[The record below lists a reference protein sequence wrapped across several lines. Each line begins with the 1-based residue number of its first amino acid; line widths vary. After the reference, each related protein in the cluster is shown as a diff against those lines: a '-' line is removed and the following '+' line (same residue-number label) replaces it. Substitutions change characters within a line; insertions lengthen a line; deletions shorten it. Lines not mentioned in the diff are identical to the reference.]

1 MKRQSLISVLAACL
15 CLLVASSAFAGTCE
29 FDKKAVLAGLGELPS
44 SLDELASL
52 TRIERSVAMS
62 ELDSFTKARLW
73 REHLAAQVDGMN
85 LSSDQLAVIEHA
97 SSLIS
102 PKLFEANR
110 GDLMFEAVVEKPV
123 EGLMASAEKVFD
135 RDELTALFH
144 NIGGQSLEL
153 PTKAAN
159 CSCNTGYWFSC
170 GSCASGGCNYI
181 FIGCG
186 PFLLWPCDGKC

>member
-85 LSSDQLAVIEHA
+85 LSSDQLSVIEHA

-110 GDLMFEAVVEKPV
+110 GDLMFEAVVEKLKGEKLTIRNVPRGSAPADGTCIFTGEPAV
-123 EGLMASAEKVFD
+123 ERILVARA
-135 RDELTALFH
+135 
-144 NIGGQSLEL
+144 
-153 PTKAAN
+153 
-159 CSCNTGYWFSC
+159 Y
-170 GSCASGGCNYI
+170 
-181 FIGCG
+181 
-186 PFLLWPCDGKC
+186 